1 MSMRGQIISKEYQR
15 MEWVQDKD
23 GQEFACYHDDVKNF
37 DPNNGLTEEQ
47 KDKCLNTN
55 LVAGDSW

>member
-23 GQEFACYHDDVKNF
+23 GKEFACYHDDVKGF
-37 DPNNGLTEEQ
+37 DSKEGLTEDQ
-47 KDKCLNTN
+47 KKRCLDVSQ
-55 LVAGDSW
+55 VAGDTW